1 MSTAEEVQKL
11 WEHNKKFFNV
21 QPRKI
26 RVVKSG
32 SHHRAFFDGGAD
44 CCFGTT
50 PQEARSRL
58 KALPLIASSKLKFMG
73 ADYGR

>member
-32 SHHRAFFDGGAD
+32 SHHRAFFDGGSGLL
-44 CCFGTT
+44 FRNNTT
-50 PQEARSRL
+50 GSAFTFESFTANRKQ
-58 KALPLIASSKLKFMG
+58 
-73 ADYGR
+73 